1 MSDESKEK
9 LVKRMDKVA
18 DALLAIVEKEG
29 TSEVQKG
36 RLFTTVQSWMKL
48 RQTLQPSGEGDA
60 LRGMTDAIKSKG
72 NRGNGSAGRAGRGRP
87 SSSSSTSA
95 DGKAI
100 AKIIR
105 NLPKPAVPR
114 NVGGD
119 TPGAERE
126 SGGLDSDGI
135 RVPPN
140 GVGDVGG
147 NMDGVGNL
155 N

>member
-9 LVKRMDKVA
+9 LVKRMDSVA

-48 RQTLQPSGEGDA
+48 RQTLQPSGEGEA
-60 LRGMTDAIKSKG
+60 LKEMSHAIKSSG
-72 NRGNGSAGRAGRGRP
+72 NRGNGSAGRADRGRKANP
-87 SSSSSTSA
+87 SAASA

-105 NLPKPAVPR
+105 NLPKPANAR
-114 NVGGD
+114 NAGRD
-119 TPGAERE
+119 TEDSERE
-126 SGGLDSDGI
+126 SVRSNGADSGVPLNGG
-135 RVPPN
+135 
-140 GVGDVGG
+140 GDVVG
-147 NMDGVGNL
+147 NVDGVGNL